1 MSSEEDKKASTFNN
15 NFDVVS
21 YEDQILDKI
30 MDELS
35 SDCTS
40 YTFTNVSSSSEQ
52 GIDYDSSSIEEST
65 QTPTTISCDSTTTSD
80 HDNNTTPNNSS
91 NNRKKRKYHINNISR
106 NKKYLRIPRIVNSDL
121 RKKYPIMLINV
132 LNSCNYH
139 LMKEFFYYVTD
150 INTSATWNFTRYRP
164 DQKHSNHP
172 EPPSLSSSSLSS
184 SSQICMVEG
193 KNCLIQFQHVSDIC
207 NYILHSSL
215 TIPDCTYKIVNCEI
229 FTRSDSFET
238 KIVIDYRMT
247 GTKTYH
253 SNPHTAGLFVQ
264 SFSESLRK
272 ERKSEKD
279 EESSLVQSFYQ
290 NVARIESPRPMLSE
304 GKIILSVENYRE
316 SMKINKIVF
325 EATSNQARFRR

>member
-91 NNRKKRKYHINNISR
+91 NNRKK
-106 NKKYLRIPRIVNSDL
+106 P
-121 RKKYPIMLINV
+121 
-132 LNSCNYH
+132 
-139 LMKEFFYYVTD
+139 
-150 INTSATWNFTRYRP
+150 TWNFTRYRP

-172 EPPSLSSSSLSS
+172 EPPSLSSSSSSAS